1 MTRMFLPAL
10 ALVIHSPV
18 AAEPLIVDNGRL
30 FVPMT
35 INGQQ
40 TEALLDSGAE
50 MTVIDP
56 LLARRVGIKTGAAVE
71 AKGTGAAKAEANFA
85 HDVRLA
91 ALGVDLG
98 STDVVLLDLSEVAAR
113 LIKRPTAAILGRE
126 IFDNARL
133 LIDIQGK
140 DVRVLAR
147 DEVPKGIALP
157 LTEHKGI
164 ESIPLTVGGIAVP
177 ADLDFGN
184 GSLPIVSRGLVNK
197 LGLKVTG
204 KTSAGGIGGA
214 AQREVV
220 VLPPL
225 TVAGVTFKDVSATVD
240 EKDDGL
246 MMNIGTSILRDFIVV
261 TDFAGRAAYFEPVG
275 ISR

>member
-1 MTRMFLPAL
+1 MLPAL
-10 ALVIHSPV
+10 ALVFHSSV
-18 AAEPLIVDNGRL
+18 NAEPLIVDNGRL

-56 LLARRVGIKTGAAVE
+56 LLARRAGIEAGPGVE
-71 AKGTGAAKAEANFA
+71 AKGTGAAKVEANFA
-85 HDVRLA
+85 HDVRLR

-113 LIKRPTAAILGRE
+113 LIKRPTVAILGRDV
-126 IFDNARL
+126 FDSARL
-133 LIDIQGK
+133 RIDIQGK

-147 DEVPKGIALP
+147 DEVPKGVPLP

-164 ESIPLTVGGIAVP
+164 ESFPVTVGGIAV
-177 ADLDFGN
+177 AAELDFGN
-184 GSLPIVSRGLVNK
+184 GSLPIVSRGMVDK
-197 LGLKVTG
+197 LGLKATG

-225 TVAGVTFKDVSATVD
+225 TVAGVTFRDVSATVD
-240 EKDDGL
+240 DKDGGL

-261 TDFAGRAAYFEPVG
+261 TDFAGRLAYFEPATV
-275 ISR
+275 IQ